1 MNKSHVNLHGYC
13 GCGQNMHYCGCGQN
27 MHTFRKINVGDFFEL
42 ISQNFVFMLF

>member
-13 GCGQNMHYCGCGQN
+13 GCGQNIHN
-27 MHTFRKINVGDFFEL
+27 FRIINVGDFFEL